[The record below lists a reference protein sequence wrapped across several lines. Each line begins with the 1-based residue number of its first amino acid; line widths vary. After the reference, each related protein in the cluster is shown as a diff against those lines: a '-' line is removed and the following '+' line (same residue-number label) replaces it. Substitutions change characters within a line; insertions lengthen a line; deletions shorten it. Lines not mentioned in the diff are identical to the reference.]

1 MENNARIWGIH
12 TMDDSLFLNQNII
25 AIGWDTIG
33 DLSRIEPTREAY
45 KNEYIRA
52 YPNAKKGSVA
62 TGAGMLYRFSCEMQ
76 KGDYIVFHQRLTVKS
91 ILV

>member
-1 MENNARIWGIH
+1 MENNARIWGVH

-45 KNEYIRA
+45 KNE
-52 YPNAKKGSVA
+52 
-62 TGAGMLYRFSCEMQ
+62 
-76 KGDYIVFHQRLTVKS
+76 
-91 ILV
+91 